1 MKILTISCP
10 IFPVFKANQ
19 LFSLEIIVL
28 YNLMLNMEMFT
39 YVIKISSKI
48 LPHSYPFVDI
58 SLLDWSPLCAG
69 VVFTRDTFHSN
80 LRKTVFPLTPDAPK
94 WDKEMPNTAIRRN
107 RL

>member
-1 MKILTISCP
+1 MSLK
-10 IFPVFKANQ
+10 FPVK
-19 LFSLEIIVL
+19 FSPTLTPL
-28 YNLMLNMEMFT
+28 WT
-39 YVIKISSKI
+39 
-48 LPHSYPFVDI
+48 

-80 LRKTVFPLTPDAPK
+80 LRKTVFPLTPGAPK